1 MTTGALIFAYN
12 NDQTDYVSMAAWS
25 ARNIRRHLDIPVA
38 VVTDSVPADGL
49 FDHVIVQ
56 GSQSVNTRYFS
67 DYGTHVTWHNT
78 TRASALE
85 LTPWDQT
92 LVLDADYVVASS
104 DLTKVL
110 NSQQDFL
117 AHSWAYD
124 ITGLNDFSGLN
135 YFGNYR
141 MPMTWA
147 TVMMFR
153 RSQHAELIFDSM
165 NMIRDNWSHYCN
177 LYANTK
183 TTYRNDHALSIAL
196 GTVNGHTTHHNS
208 IPWGLASLTL
218 QHDLQQISPDCY
230 RVNFVNLEQ
239 KPQWISIRN
248 QDFHAMGK
256 QQLEAIVASSS

>member
-78 TRASALE
+78 NRASALE

-124 ITGLNDFSGLN
+124 ITGLNDFLGLN

-141 MPMTWA
+141 MPMSWA

-165 NMIRDNWSHYCN
+165 NMIRDNWAHYCN

-196 GTVNGHTTHHNS
+196 GIVNGHTTHHNS

-218 QHDLQQISPDCY
+218 QHDLQQISPDNY